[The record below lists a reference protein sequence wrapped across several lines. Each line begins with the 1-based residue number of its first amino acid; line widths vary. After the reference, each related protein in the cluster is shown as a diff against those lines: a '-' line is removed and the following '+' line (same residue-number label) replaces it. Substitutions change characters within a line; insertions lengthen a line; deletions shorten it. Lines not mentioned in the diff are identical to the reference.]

1 MNPLC
6 PINQIGIRHPV
17 MCSDGYMYEEKCL
30 QGWMKNNATSPI
42 NRTLI
47 EFVKPCDKND
57 KCSNS
62 FEGNIEEDYE
72 RSNFTFTLNGNI
84 VEFYDK
90 ILYLETTQPGDF
102 VIFNRNLMMD
112 LVKINEYALQY
123 ASDELKDDKEIVLAS
138 IKNERFTLFNA
149 SERLQN
155 DKEIV
160 MEVVEREGLLIFDMS
175 DELRKDKE
183 IITIAIKSI
192 ERDIRNA
199 LIEEDRRL
207 YWTLRFVSYAE
218 RYQE

>member
-17 MCSDGYMYEEKCL
+17 MCIDGYMYEEKCL

-42 NRTLI
+42 NRTVI

-57 KCSNS
+57 KCLNS

-84 VEFYDK
+84 VEFYNK
-90 ILYLETTQPGDF
+90 ILYLETTQPDDF

-112 LVKINEYALQY
+112 LVKINEYALQH

-138 IKNERFTLFNA
+138 IKNEPFTLFNA

-155 DKEIV
+155 DKELNK
-160 MEVVEREGLLIFDMS
+160 VVKMQGILIFDLS
-175 DELRKDKE
+175 DKLQKDE
-183 IITIAIKSI
+183 DIINTAVKSV
-192 ERDIRNA
+192 ERDIREA

-207 YWTLRFVSYAE
+207 YWTLRSVNYE
-218 RYQE
+218 EQ

>member
-57 KCSNS
+57 KCLNS

-138 IKNERFTLFNA
+138 IKNEPFTLFNA

-155 DKEIV
+155 DKELNI
-160 MEVVEREGLLIFDMS
+160 EVVKMKGILIFHLL
-175 DELRKDKE
+175 DELQKDE
-183 IITIAIKSI
+183 DIINTAVKSI
-192 ERDIRNA
+192 ERDIREA

-207 YWTLRFVSYAE
+207 YWTLRSVNYEE
-218 RYQE
+218 R

>member
-17 MCSDGYMYEEKCL
+17 MCSDGYIYEEKCL

-57 KCSNS
+57 KCLNS
-62 FEGNIEEDYE
+62 FEDDIEEDYE
-72 RSNFTFTLNGNI
+72 RTNFTFTLNGNI

-90 ILYLETTQPGDF
+90 LLYLETTQPGDF

-138 IKNERFTLFNA
+138 IKNQPFTLFYA
-149 SERLQN
+149 SKRLQN
-155 DKEIV
+155 DKALNI
-160 MEVVEREGLLIFDMS
+160 EVVKLQGILIFDLS
-175 DELRKDKE
+175 DELRKDE
-183 IITIAIKSI
+183 DIINTAVKSI
-192 ERDIRNA
+192 ERDIREA
-199 LIEEDRRL
+199 LIKQDRRL
-207 YWTLRFVSYAE
+207 YWTLRFISYE
-218 RYQE
+218 E

>member
-57 KCSNS
+57 KCLNS

-112 LVKINEYALQY
+112 LVKINEYALQH
-123 ASDELKDDKEIVLAS
+123 ASDELKDDKEIVLA
-138 IKNERFTLFNA
+138 
-149 SERLQN
+149 
-155 DKEIV
+155 
-160 MEVVEREGLLIFDMS
+160 
-175 DELRKDKE
+175 
-183 IITIAIKSI
+183 
-192 ERDIRNA
+192 
-199 LIEEDRRL
+199 
-207 YWTLRFVSYAE
+207 
-218 RYQE
+218 

>member
-57 KCSNS
+57 KCLNS

-112 LVKINEYALQY
+112 LVKINEYALQH

-138 IKNERFTLFNA
+138 IKNEPFTLFNA

-155 DKEIV
+155 DKELNI
-160 MEVVEREGLLIFDMS
+160 EVVKMQGILIFDLS
-175 DELRKDKE
+175 DKLQKDE
-183 IITIAIKSI
+183 DIINTAVKSV
-192 ERDIRNA
+192 ERDIREA
-199 LIEEDRRL
+199 LIEEDRFLITRL
-207 YWTLRFVSYAE
+207 QNQF
-218 RYQE
+218 

>member
-1 MNPLC
+1 
-6 PINQIGIRHPV
+6 
-17 MCSDGYMYEEKCL
+17 MCRDGYIYEEKCL

-57 KCSNS
+57 KCLNS

-72 RSNFTFTLNGNI
+72 RSNFTFTINGNI

-138 IKNERFTLFNA
+138 IKNEPFTLFIA

-155 DKEIV
+155 DKELNI
-160 MEVVEREGLLIFDMS
+160 EVVKMQGILIFDLS
-175 DELRKDKE
+175 DELRKDE
-183 IITIAIKSI
+183 DIFNTAVKSI
-192 ERDIRNA
+192 KRDIREA

-207 YWTLRFVSYAE
+207 YWSLRSVNYEE
-218 RYQE
+218 R